1 MWSCISAREW
11 VSGVARPDLTI
22 DLRRSLEQ
30 YAGDVAEKVD
40 EVVEHTSRE
49 ALQRVKAASPVRTGR
64 YRKAW
69 RIKIDRKS
77 GRVSATIYNAGE
89 MQLTHLLEHGHRTR
103 LKSGKYGDKA
113 YAAPRPHIEPVQD
126 WLNAEAEKE
135 IEEVLRK

>member
-1 MWSCISAREW
+1 MWNCTSASEW
-11 VSGVARPDLTI
+11 VREMARPDLTI

-40 EVVEHTSRE
+40 EVVERTSRE

-77 GRVSATIYNAGE
+77 GTISATIYNAGE
-89 MQLTHLLEHGHRTR
+89 MQLTHLLEHGHAKRGGGR
-103 LKSGKYGDKA
+103 VRA
-113 YAAPRPHIEPVQD
+113 IPHIAP
-126 WLNAEAEKE
+126 AEAAGEEQLVSE
-135 IEEVLRK
+135 IERALK